1 MTEAD
6 LAARLDAL
14 TTEASD
20 SYDAE
25 ETATRA
31 HRRALVRA
39 YLLWRDCQDSPGFL
53 DAQYE
58 SHGIKGY
65 TLGEG
70 NRPNFN
76 PLLRL
81 VFRKSLELRDNAS
94 RIGQRAAALSALHA
108 EHEDNPKRYRKD
120 PEAKLLAFMNDNH
133 GISGLIKLD
142 QEARAT
148 REGRTGPGGMPAPRE
163 REPDEEFGIESL
175 TALRKAALGSAVSST
190 GIASFV
196 PSRPVRVGADDML
209 VLLGKR
215 EADGTVVVI
224 GSTNEGEAL
233 AATILHANDY
243 TLAKLP
249 SAFRVLVETVR
260 TQMYP
265 PVALPSDLKMRR
277 EWEKKHADR
286 SHITTKQLPSWD
298 GTGKPERVRA
308 AKKLVVRAADQSI
321 LLSSSTLTAS
331 VVTLCK
337 PVKGAFPYLAT
348 KPEPLHRETAM
359 RIRAQLAADPTLD
372 EDELVIASGDYH
384 HEPMRDAEAALENQ
398 GLRLVERMI
407 ETTEIFS
414 IGLKDVVAN
423 YPGYRGGRHARARVG
438 VTEAPINKHHR
449 WLIELRREHEDQPRA
464 LSFYDTWRDAGAVL
478 GFQPTFDFDAWQPAW
493 KAEVDPVWFGQL
505 REKLLDSWFASFG
518 GGTQVGRA
526 ANQAMRLALDGKQL
540 VIGFNFDPKQD
551 ATGPTASMP
560 LGTRH
565 EATWLHLSRDIATAL
580 YNVADAEV
588 VGKVTLSGGDDA
600 LVITYSTAVASFS
613 IAVPTASVIAKGVSR
628 NAAGFMELR
637 FG

>member
-1 MTEAD
+1 MTAAD
-6 LAARLDAL
+6 LAARLEAL

-25 ETATRA
+25 EQATRS

-39 YLLWRDCQDSPGFL
+39 YLLWRDCQASPGFL

-58 SHGIKGY
+58 AHGIRGY
-65 TLGEG
+65 KLADG

-81 VFRKSLELRDNAS
+81 VFRRSLELRNNAS

-120 PEAKLLAFMNDNH
+120 PEAKLLAFMNDNG
-133 GISGLIKLD
+133 GISGLIQLD
-142 QEARAT
+142 QDARAT
-148 REGRTGPGGMPAPRE
+148 REGRPGPGGVPAPRE

-175 TALRKAALGSAVSST
+175 TALRKAALGSAVAST
-190 GIASFV
+190 GIARFM
-196 PSRPVRVGADDML
+196 PSRPVRVGADGML

-215 EADGTVVVI
+215 EPDGTVVVV

-233 AATILHANDY
+233 AATMLHANDY

-249 SAFRVLVETVR
+249 SPFRVLVETVR

-265 PVALPSDLKMRR
+265 PIALPTDLKLRR
-277 EWEKKHADR
+277 QWEAKHADR

-298 GTGKPERVRA
+298 GTGKPERVMA
-308 AKKLVVRAADQSI
+308 VKKLVVRAADQSI
-321 LLSSSTLTAS
+321 LLSSSALNAS

-337 PVKGAFPYLAT
+337 PIKGAFPYLAS

-359 RIRAQLAADPTLD
+359 RIRAQLKADPTLD

-384 HEPMRDAEAALENQ
+384 YEPMRDAEAAMEGK

-414 IGLKDVVAN
+414 IGVRPPAARF
-423 YPGYRGGRHARARVG
+423 PGYGRHRGRARQD
-438 VTEAPINKHHR
+438 R
-449 WLIELRREHEDQPRA
+449 WIIELQREHEQQARA

-478 GFQPTFDFDAWQPAW
+478 GFQPTFDFSAWRPAW
-493 KAEVDPVWFGQL
+493 KAEVEPVWFGQL
-505 REKLLDSWFASFG
+505 RERLLDGWFASFG
-518 GGTQVGRA
+518 GGTQLARA
-526 ANQAMRLALDGKQL
+526 TNQAMRFALDGKQL
-540 VIGFNFDPKQD
+540 AIGFNFDPRQD
-551 ATGPTASMP
+551 AVAPSVSMP
-560 LGTRH
+560 LATTH
-565 EATWLHLSRDIATAL
+565 EATWLHMSRDIAPTL
-580 YNVADAEV
+580 YNVADAEI
-588 VGKVTLSGGDDA
+588 VGKVMLAGNDNA
-600 LVITYSTAVASFS
+600 LVITYSTAVATFS
-613 IAVPTASVIAKGVSR
+613 IAVPTATVTAKGVSR
-628 NAAGFMELR
+628 NAAGFAELR
-637 FG
+637 YG